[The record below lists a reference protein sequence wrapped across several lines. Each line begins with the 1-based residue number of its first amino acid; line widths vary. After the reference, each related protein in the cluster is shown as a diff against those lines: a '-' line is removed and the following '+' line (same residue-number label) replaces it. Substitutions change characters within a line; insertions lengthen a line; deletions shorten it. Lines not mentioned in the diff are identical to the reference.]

1 MKTVRLITFIIIAS
15 LVFSVWTPTAAS
27 AKTEAEQ
34 VIFVT
39 ASNGSFEVANVAYA
53 YIIVDNRTG
62 GLLYIQLE
70 AKQYAK
76 EPKRRSY
83 SFVAFE
89 QGKTKF
95 QILPGRF
102 IYTIRSSNCGGKR
115 LDTRF
120 FKGTINLGTFYCDK
134 KNK

>member
-1 MKTVRLITFIIIAS
+1 MIIAS
-15 LVFSVWTPTAAS
+15 LVFSVWTPTPAS
-27 AKTEAEQ
+27 AKAENEQ
-34 VIFVT
+34 VISVNT
-39 ASNGSFEVANVAYA
+39 VNGSLGVANIAYA
-53 YIIVDNRTG
+53 YIIVNNKTG

-76 EPKRRSY
+76 EPRRRSY

-89 QGKTKF
+89 QGITKF

-115 LDTRF
+115 LDTRV

-134 KNK
+134 